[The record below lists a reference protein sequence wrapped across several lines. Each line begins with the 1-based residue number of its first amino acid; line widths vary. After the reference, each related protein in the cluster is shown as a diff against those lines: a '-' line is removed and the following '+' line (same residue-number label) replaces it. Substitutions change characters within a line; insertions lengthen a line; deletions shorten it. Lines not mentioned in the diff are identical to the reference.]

1 MESSKG
7 EGLNQP
13 LLLEPKDLDKNH
25 KNDATCTDTNTL
37 QENSLPAKVW
47 DETKQL
53 WHIVGPTVISR
64 ISNATMNIISQS
76 YAGHLGDLELASVSI
91 ANNVIVGFNWGL
103 LLGMASA
110 LETLCGQAFGAK
122 KYSMLGTY
130 MQRSWIVLFLCC
142 FLLLPL
148 YAFATPILKLLGQPD
163 DIAQQSGHLALWFI
177 PLHFSFAFQFPL
189 QRFLQSQLKTGVL
202 IWVSLSALV
211 IHVFLNWVL
220 VSRIQLGVVGVALS
234 LDISWW
240 VLVLGMYL
248 YVACGGCPQTWTGFS
263 LQAFSGLLE
272 FLKLSA
278 SSGVMLCLENW
289 YYRILIVMTGFFE
302 NAKLAVDALS
312 VCMTINSWE
321 MMFALSFFA
330 GIGVRVANELGAGN
344 GRAAKFATKVC
355 VVQSSLIGLFF
366 FTIVLIF
373 RGKLAFIFSSS
384 TQVVGAVDNLAFLL
398 ASSILLNS
406 VQPVLSG
413 VAVGSGW
420 QSSVAWINIFCYYI
434 VGLPVGLLMGWG
446 FHLGTAGIWAGMV
459 FGGTA
464 VQTLILSIMT
474 ARTNW
479 EVEVEKAD
487 SRVKRWSISDV
498 ESHQ

>member
-1 MESSKG
+1 MESSEDK
-7 EGLNQP
+7 ELSQP
-13 LLLEPKDLDKNH
+13 LLLEPKDLDKNN
-25 KNDATCTDTNTL
+25 KNGITCIDTNTL

-64 ISNATMNIISQS
+64 ISNATMNIITQS

-103 LLGMASA
+103 LCSGDSVRASIRGEKVQHA
-110 LETLCGQAFGAK
+110 GNIHAK
-122 KYSMLGTY
+122 ILDCSLL
-130 MQRSWIVLFLCC
+130 VLFPPSPFIRFCNPDSETVGPTRRHRPAIR
-142 FLLLPL
+142 LPGAVV
-148 YAFATPILKLLGQPD
+148 YPV
-163 DIAQQSGHLALWFI
+163 
-177 PLHFSFAFQFPL
+177 AFQFRIPVPL

-202 IWVSLSALV
+202 IWVSLLALV

-240 VLVLGMYL
+240 VLVLGTYF

-263 LQAFSGLLE
+263 LHAFSGLLE

-384 TQVVGAVDNLAFLL
+384 TEVVGAVDDLAFLL

-413 VAVGSGW
+413 TNMSYPPTTNHSLGGETEIYDQEARGS
-420 QSSVAWINIFCYYI
+420 SRPI
-434 VGLPVGLLMGWG
+434 P
-446 FHLGTAGIWAGMV
+446 
-459 FGGTA
+459 
-464 VQTLILSIMT
+464 SIYGY
-474 ARTNW
+474 
-479 EVEVEKAD
+479 
-487 SRVKRWSISDV
+487 
-498 ESHQ
+498 

>member
-7 EGLNQP
+7 KELNQP
-13 LLLEPKDLDKNH
+13 LLLEPTDLGKNH
-25 KNDATCTDTNTL
+25 KNDVTCTDTNTL

-64 ISNATMNIISQS
+64 ISNATMNIITQS

-103 LLGMASA
+103 LCSGDSMWASIRGEKVQHA
-110 LETLCGQAFGAK
+110 GNIHAK
-122 KYSMLGTY
+122 ILDCSL
-130 MQRSWIVLFLCC
+130 SVLFPSSPFIRLRNPDSKTVGPTRRHRPAIR
-142 FLLLPL
+142 LPGAVV
-148 YAFATPILKLLGQPD
+148 YPV
-163 DIAQQSGHLALWFI
+163 
-177 PLHFSFAFQFPL
+177 AFQFRLPVPVAEIPAKPAENRGPDL
-189 QRFLQSQLKTGVL
+189 GFTVGHGDSCVPELGFGEQDSAWSCWSRP
-202 IWVSLSALV
+202 VSGYLV
-211 IHVFLNWVL
+211 VGFGFGHVFV
-220 VSRIQLGVVGVALS
+220 RS
-234 LDISWW
+234 LRRVPAD
-240 VLVLGMYL
+240 LD
-248 YVACGGCPQTWTGFS
+248 GFS

-289 YYRILIVMTGFFE
+289 YYRILIVMTGFFK

-312 VCMTINSWE
+312 VCMTITSWE

-384 TQVVGAVDNLAFLL
+384 AQVVGAVDDLAFLL

-413 VAVGSGW
+413 TNILYVLSQTTSHSLVG
-420 QSSVAWINIFCYYI
+420 AIETNDHEAK
-434 VGLPVGLLMGWG
+434 GLSP
-446 FHLGTAGIWAGMV
+446 I
-459 FGGTA
+459 
-464 VQTLILSIMT
+464 
-474 ARTNW
+474 
-479 EVEVEKAD
+479 
-487 SRVKRWSISDV
+487 ISMI
-498 ESHQ
+498 